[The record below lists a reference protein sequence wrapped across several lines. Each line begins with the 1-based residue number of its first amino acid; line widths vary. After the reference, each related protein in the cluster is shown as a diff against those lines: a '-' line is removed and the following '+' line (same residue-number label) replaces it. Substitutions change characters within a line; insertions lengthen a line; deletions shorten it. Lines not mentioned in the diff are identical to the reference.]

1 MPGIFYFPIITIM
14 KRDDAYLQKHVSR
27 TRPIISRK
35 DMAIANLWLRQES
48 SRNFGNSEIRD
59 DAGRG
64 INDIQ
69 GTLIVKFLARNLECD
84 ETVLDIADFSWGPS
98 ENGLDH

>member
-64 INDIQ
+64 IN
-69 GTLIVKFLARNLECD
+69 ARNLECD